1 MWPDGHQRTKRRE
14 VILHVTL
21 KVPKWRRVDVDHTTF
36 DQSTLGPSTTPLTHS
51 DKDMPPKRASRAK
64 ASKADESQD
73 VVMAGDA
80 PDAVV
85 PDVAIAADQGSLKSI
100 LEKSAKRTRELF
112 AEDQE
117 SLYITPTEDQTRYT
131 SCEKA

>member
-1 MWPDGHQRTKRRE
+1 M
-14 VILHVTL
+14 
-21 KVPKWRRVDVDHTTF
+21 
-36 DQSTLGPSTTPLTHS
+36 
-51 DKDMPPKRASRAK
+51 AS
-64 ASKADESQD
+64 
-73 VVMAGDA
+73 DA

-85 PDVAIAADQGSLKSI
+85 PDVAIDADQGSLKSI

-131 SCEKA
+131 WRQRFRTHEANSKSQVGLISNAPYYL